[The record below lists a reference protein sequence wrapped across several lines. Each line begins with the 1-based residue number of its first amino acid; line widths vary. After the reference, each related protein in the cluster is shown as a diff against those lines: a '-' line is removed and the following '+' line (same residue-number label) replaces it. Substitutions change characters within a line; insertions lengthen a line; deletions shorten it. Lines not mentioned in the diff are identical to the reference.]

1 MESIQGK
8 LYLKAGR
15 NKPIINRHPW
25 VFSGAID
32 RVAGNPSPGN
42 LVSVFDQQGR
52 FLATG
57 YYNPHSQIN
66 VRLLTWDSNQAIN
79 TEFWHSLMQ
88 RARDARMA
96 LSLAKENDAFRLI
109 NAEADGLPGLIVDR
123 YGKNL
128 VIQCLSLGIDQRKE
142 QMVKLLREIFH
153 PQRIIERSDS
163 TMRRKEGLKPHKDL
177 LWGADF
183 PDRVVITENGHKF
196 EVDLWEGHK
205 TGFYLDQRDNRR
217 IVGQESFVMGKSV
230 LNLFSYSGGFA
241 VYAAAAGAAQIT
253 NIDSSVPAL
262 EMAENNL
269 ALNDLERPFDEY
281 IAADAFEILRHFHE
295 QRRQF
300 SVAILDPPKFAHSR
314 GDVEKAS
321 RGYKDLNRLAMLLLP
336 PGGLLASFSCSG
348 QISTTLFQKILFA
361 ASVEAGR
368 QVQLIR
374 PLSQAP
380 DHPILLTFPES
391 AYLKG
396 FLCRIW

>member
-1 MESIQGK
+1 MESIQGQ

-15 NKPIINRHPW
+15 EKPIRNRHPW

-32 RVAGNPSPGN
+32 RQEGHPSPGS
-42 LVSVFDQQGR
+42 LVAVYDQHGR

-66 VRLLTWDSNQAIN
+66 VRLLTWNPNQAIN
-79 TEFWHSLMQ
+79 SEFWHARMQ
-88 RARDARMA
+88 RAQDARMA
-96 LSLAKENDAFRLI
+96 LSLAQENDAFRLI

-123 YGKNL
+123 YNEDL

-142 QMVKLLREIFH
+142 QLVELLREMFR

-163 TMRRKEGLKPHKDL
+163 ATRRKEGLQPHKAL
-177 LWGADF
+177 LWGVDV
-183 PDRVVITENGHKF
+183 PDSVVINENGHKF
-196 EVDLWEGHK
+196 HVDLWQGHK

-217 IVGQESFVMGKSV
+217 IVGQERFVLGSSV
-230 LNLFSYSGGFA
+230 LNVFAYSGGFA
-241 VYAAAAGAAQIT
+241 VYAAAAGAGKIT
-253 NIDSSVPAL
+253 NIDSSIPAL
-262 EMAENNL
+262 EMAEKNI
-269 ALNDLERPFDEY
+269 ALNDLQRPHDEY
-281 IAADAFEILRHFHE
+281 IAGDAFEILRYYHD
-295 QRRQF
+295 QARQF
-300 SVAILDPPKFAHSR
+300 SLAILDPPKFAHSR

-348 QISTTLFQKILFA
+348 QISSTLFQKILFA

-368 QVQLIR
+368 QVQIIR

-396 FLCRIW
+396 FLCRVW